1 MIFARSQVWG
11 TLKRYLMYTTAGFV
25 VLGGMGAA
33 WSHRPATTVASAT
46 AADLFNGT
54 KLADQFVQSA
64 ALATPSWAQ
73 RVAADL
79 TAPRADEI
87 APTQQ
92 NKAAPT
98 LVAMRKPDA
107 SDEQLI
113 PGSDLSSDLPG
124 EDIALN
130 ARPLLSP
137 SRADL
142 AQLPPSFSRAPSYQD
157 LAQTP
162 VPEMTAS
169 DHTSPFT
176 ARIFAAAS
184 SDAPDI
190 SIPPYANPTPIDL
203 AAVSVETRE
212 PASPLG
218 FAWGTPETDVSE
230 SPIADEVARAIEKV
244 VEVRPGD
251 TLYGVLV
258 SAGVTQDEA
267 EDAVGALSDVFS
279 PRDLRAGQEIK
290 LNIATAAGEHDEQ
303 SDPQLVSLAF
313 EPDVATD
320 VTLKRN
326 DSGAFI
332 AASVDK
338 ELVEANRRVAGVI
351 DSSLFGAAQEAGLP
365 MPVTADLMKIFS
377 FDVDFQRDI
386 QDGDAFEVLYERKET
401 ADGDFVKSGQILFAA
416 MTLSGK
422 TIPVYYFERDGDG
435 EYFTPGGEAIRK
447 SLLRTP
453 VDSVRITSG
462 FGMRLHPVMGYSKM
476 HKGIDFGAPSG
487 TPIFAAGAG
496 TVVEVG
502 KKGAYGNYV
511 RIRHNGQYQTAYA
524 HMSKFA
530 KGISKGDKVKQGDV
544 IGYVGATGRVTGPH
558 LHYEILVDG
567 AQVNPAKV
575 KMASGDKLTGKQLKA
590 FQAQMAKI
598 DAERAKQTEQQLI
611 AERPGNAEMSCG
623 IKEGC
628 QN

>member
-1 MIFARSQVWG
+1 
-11 TLKRYLMYTTAGFV
+11 MYTTAGFV

-33 WSHRPATTVASAT
+33 WSHRPAAVADAT

-54 KLADQFVQSA
+54 KLADEFVQTA

-79 TAPRADEI
+79 SAPQADVI
-87 APTQQ
+87 APAQSAIT
-92 NKAAPT
+92 PT
-98 LVAMRKPDA
+98 LVALRKPEPSVEHLVADVEAPDA
-107 SDEQLI
+107 DI
-113 PGSDLSSDLPG
+113 P
-124 EDIALN
+124 LN
-130 ARPLLSP
+130 ARPILSP
-137 SRADL
+137 SATDL
-142 AQLPPSFSRAPSYQD
+142 AQLSLLNTAPTDQAFVQTLEPDPTMRARG
-157 LAQTP
+157 AR
-162 VPEMTAS
+162 
-169 DHTSPFT
+169 FT
-176 ARIFAAAS
+176 ARIFATTEF
-184 SDAPDI
+184 DAPDI
-190 SIPPYANPTPIDL
+190 SIPPYANPAPIEL
-203 AAVSVETRE
+203 AAVSAEPSEQTSSLGMPWATTET
-212 PASPLG
+212 AMG
-218 FAWGTPETDVSE
+218 ETS
-230 SPIADEVARAIEKV
+230 IADEVARDIEKV

-251 TLYGVLV
+251 TLFGVLV
-258 SAGVTQDEA
+258 NAGLTQDEA

-290 LNIATAAGEHDEQ
+290 LNIANASGERDEQ
-303 SDPQLVSLAF
+303 NDPQLVSLTF

-326 DSGAFI
+326 DNGAFI

-338 ELVEANRRVAGVI
+338 ELVDANRRVAGVI

-435 EYFTPGGEAIRK
+435 EYFTPNGEAIRK

-453 VDSVRITSG
+453 IDGARITSG
-462 FGMRLHPVMGYSKM
+462 FGMRMHPVMGYSKM
-476 HKGIDFGAPSG
+476 HKGLDFGAPSG

-502 KKGAYGNYV
+502 KKGAYGNYI

-530 KGISKGDKVKQGDV
+530 KGIGKGDKVKQGDV

-590 FQAQMAKI
+590 FQAQVAKI

-611 AERPGNAEMSCG
+611 AERPGNADMSCG
-623 IKEGC
+623 IEEGC

>member
-1 MIFARSQVWG
+1 LIFARSQVWG

-33 WSHRPATTVASAT
+33 WSHRPAAVADAT

-79 TAPRADEI
+79 GAPQAGES
-87 APTQQ
+87 APAQH
-92 NKAAPT
+92 KIAPT
-98 LVAMRKPDA
+98 LVALRKPEPSGD
-107 SDEQLI
+107 QLI
-113 PGSDLSSDLPG
+113 ADADAPG
-124 EDIALN
+124 EDIPVN
-130 ARPLLSP
+130 ARPILSP
-137 SRADL
+137 SRTEL
-142 AQLPPSFSRAPSYQD
+142 AQLPASFGTMPASP
-157 LAQTP
+157 AQTS
-162 VPEMTAS
+162 TADADMS
-169 DHTSPFT
+169 QHADRIT
-176 ARIFAAAS
+176 AGVFAMSAL
-184 SDAPDI
+184 DAPDI
-190 SIPPYANPTPIDL
+190 SIPPYANPAPIEL
-203 AAVSVETRE
+203 AAASSVPQDQT
-212 PASPLG
+212 SPLD
-218 FAWGTPETDVSE
+218 FAWGATETALGDGS
-230 SPIADEVARAIEKV
+230 IAEEVARDIEKV

-251 TLYGVLV
+251 TLFGVLV
-258 SAGVTQDEA
+258 NAGLTQDEA

-279 PRDLRAGQEIK
+279 PRDLRAGQEIT
-290 LNIATAAGEHDEQ
+290 LNIAKAAGERDEQ
-303 SDPQLVSLAF
+303 NDPQLVSLTF

-326 DSGAFI
+326 DSGDFI

-338 ELVEANRRVAGVI
+338 ELVDANRRVAGVI

-365 MPVTADLMKIFS
+365 MPVTTDLMKIFS

-386 QDGDAFEVLYERKET
+386 QDGDAFEVLYERMET
-401 ADGDFVKSGQILFAA
+401 AEGDFVKSGQILFAA

-435 EYFTPGGEAIRK
+435 EYFTPNGEAIRK

-453 VDSVRITSG
+453 VDGARITSG
-462 FGMRLHPVMGYSKM
+462 FGMRMHPVMGYSKM
-476 HKGIDFGAPSG
+476 HKGIDFGAPTG

-502 KKGAYGNYV
+502 KKGAYGNYI

-567 AQVNPAKV
+567 GQINPAKV

-590 FQAQMAKI
+590 FQAQVAKI
-598 DAERAKQTEQQLI
+598 DAERAHQTEQQLI
-611 AERPGNAEMSCG
+611 AERPGNTDLSCG
-623 IKEGC
+623 IEEGC

>member
-33 WSHRPATTVASAT
+33 WSHRPAAVADAA

-54 KLADQFVQSA
+54 KLADQFVQDA
-64 ALATPSWAQ
+64 ALATPGWAQ
-73 RVAADL
+73 RIVADL
-79 TAPRADEI
+79 TGPQIDETAPAQ
-87 APTQQ
+87 PH
-92 NKAAPT
+92 KAAPT

-107 SDEQLI
+107 SDGQLI
-113 PGSDLSSDLPG
+113 AETDASDSMP
-124 EDIALN
+124 LN
-130 ARPLLSP
+130 ARPILSP

-142 AQLPPSFSRAPSYQD
+142 AQLPPSFSKAPTYQD

-162 VPEMTAS
+162 LPDANAS

-176 ARIFAAAS
+176 ARIFATAAFA
-184 SDAPDI
+184 APDI
-190 SIPPYANPTPIDL
+190 SIPPYANPAPIDL
-203 AAVSVETRE
+203 AALSASTPET
-212 PASPLG
+212 ASPLG
-218 FAWGTPETDVSE
+218 FPWGTTGTDVSE
-230 SPIADEVARAIEKV
+230 SSIADEVARDIEKV

-251 TLYGVLV
+251 TLFGVLV
-258 SAGVTQDEA
+258 SAGLTQDEA

-279 PRDLRAGQEIK
+279 PRDLRAGQEIT
-290 LNIATAAGEHDEQ
+290 LNISDAASRRDEEK
-303 SDPQLVSLAF
+303 DPQLISLTF

-338 ELVEANRRVAGVI
+338 ELIDANRRVAGVI

-401 ADGDFVKSGQILFAA
+401 AEGDFVKSGQILFAA

-453 VDSVRITSG
+453 VDGARITSG
-462 FGMRLHPVMGYSKM
+462 FGMRMHPVMGYSKM

-487 TPIFAAGAG
+487 TPIFAAGSG

-530 KGISKGDKVKQGDV
+530 KGISKGDKVKQGEV

-558 LHYEILVDG
+558 LHYEILIDG
-567 AQVNPAKV
+567 AQVNPGKV

-590 FQAQMAKI
+590 FQAQMAEI
-598 DAERAKQTEQQLI
+598 DAERAKQSEQQLI
-611 AERPGNAEMSCG
+611 AERPGNTDMSCG

>member
-33 WSHRPATTVASAT
+33 WSHRPAAVAEAT
-46 AADLFNGT
+46 AADLFNGI
-54 KLADQFVQSA
+54 KLADQFVQNA

-79 TAPRADEI
+79 SAPQADEG
-87 APTQQ
+87 ASAQ
-92 NKAAPT
+92 NKATPT
-98 LVAMRKPDA
+98 LVAVRKPEPSENQSIADT
-107 SDEQLI
+107 
-113 PGSDLSSDLPG
+113 DLPADPAS
-124 EDIALN
+124 EDIALH
-130 ARPLLSP
+130 ARPILSP

-142 AQLPPSFSRAPSYQD
+142 AQLPPSLSSPIYHD
-157 LAQTP
+157 LAQAS
-162 VPEMTAS
+162 VPDADAS
-169 DHTSPFT
+169 AHTSPFT
-176 ARIFAAAS
+176 ARIFAAAAF
-184 SDAPDI
+184 DAPDI

-203 AAVSVETRE
+203 AAVSAETHE
-212 PASPLG
+212 QASPLG
-218 FAWGTPETDVSE
+218 FAWGATETDASE
-230 SPIADEVARAIEKV
+230 SPIADEIARDIEKV

-251 TLYGVLV
+251 TLFGVLV
-258 SAGVTQDEA
+258 NAGLTQDEA

-279 PRDLRAGQEIK
+279 PRDLRAGQEIT
-290 LNIATAAGEHDEQ
+290 LNIANAAERDEQ
-303 SDPQLVSLAF
+303 SDPQLVSLTF
-313 EPDVATD
+313 EPDVTTD

-332 AASVDK
+332 AASIDK
-338 ELVEANRRVAGVI
+338 ELVDANRRVAGVI

-401 ADGDFVKSGQILFAA
+401 AEGDFVKSGQILFAA

-435 EYFTPGGEAIRK
+435 EYFTPNGEAIRK

-476 HKGIDFGAPSG
+476 HKGIDFGAPTG
-487 TPIFAAGAG
+487 TPIFAAGSG

-502 KKGAYGNYV
+502 KKGAYGNYI

-575 KMASGDKLTGKQLKA
+575 KMASGDKLTGKALKA
-590 FQAQMAKI
+590 FQAQVAKI
-598 DAERAKQTEQQLI
+598 DAERTKQTEQQLV
-611 AERPGNAEMSCG
+611 AERPGNADMSCG